1 MLNAIITA
9 NDQTAIIEFP
19 IDQFDLYK
27 QLGQIGIRKGP
38 HKIPLTDDEDAEI
51 QVKLYADNDFGNHVI
66 RLFHE
71 RDTLDDVHTAVGA
84 IDIASDDVK
93 EQLEEYILH
102 DQLEGTGHLY
112 NTIRE
117 IKEAIAPIVTTF
129 YCPLT
134 AQVHDDEYGDMNDVG
149 DYEIRAAQYVE
160 ACMGSAEVFLRKR
173 PSEREIINDY
183 NGDLVKFFRVLQR
196 SEKLAYLIGRLY
208 LSFNSEQLFKANK
221 AMLADVPNILDD
233 LTETSVI
240 IENAD
245 WSDIEKAVAF
255 FENQIF
261 SFSSTGKTFAI
272 AKKDMTKR
280 FGRLVAACS
289 RLRNAVIMHRDY
301 KDCIAYAAG
310 KDTFILLDPPYKGT
324 ENYYQKAS
332 FGSDEHAMLFEFM
345 NGVHEK
351 YKGECKFIITYN
363 NDPYIVD
370 LANKYGFDTYVQKR
384 LHNMAQ
390 STKPGEMFEELLI
403 GNFNLL
409 DQAELNN
416 KYLLE
421 QTRQLTLFDF
431 QYDY

>member
-1 MLNAIITA
+1 
-9 NDQTAIIEFP
+9 
-19 IDQFDLYK
+19 
-27 QLGQIGIRKGP
+27 
-38 HKIPLTDDEDAEI
+38 
-51 QVKLYADNDFGNHVI
+51 
-66 RLFHE
+66 
-71 RDTLDDVHTAVGA
+71 
-84 IDIASDDVK
+84 
-93 EQLEEYILH
+93 
-102 DQLEGTGHLY
+102 
-112 NTIRE
+112 
-117 IKEAIAPIVTTF
+117 
-129 YCPLT
+129 
-134 AQVHDDEYGDMNDVG
+134 
-149 DYEIRAAQYVE
+149 
-160 ACMGSAEVFLRKR
+160 MGSAEVFLRKK

-240 IENAD
+240 IENAE

-301 KDCIAYAAG
+301 KDCISYAAG

-324 ENYYQKAS
+324 ENYYQKAN
-332 FGSDEHAMLFEFM
+332 FGADEHAMLFEFM
-345 NGVHEK
+345 NGIHEK

-363 NDPYIVD
+363 NDPYIRE
-370 LANKYGFDTYVQKR
+370 LADKYGFDTFVKER
-384 LHNMAQ
+384 LHNMLQ

-403 GNFNLL
+403 GNYDLL
-409 DQAELNN
+409 KQAETNQN
-416 KYLLE
+416 FLLE
-421 QTRQLTLFDF
+421 QSRQLTLFDF

>member
-1 MLNAIITA
+1 MSGSVSPLPWTGSKGCIYT
-9 NDQTAIIEFP
+9 T
-19 IDQFDLYK
+19 IDSFMP
-27 QLGQIGIRKGP
+27 P
-38 HKIPLTDDEDAEI
+38 HKT
-51 QVKLYADNDFGNHVI
+51 
-66 RLFHE
+66 
-71 RDTLDDVHTAVGA
+71 
-84 IDIASDDVK
+84 
-93 EQLEEYILH
+93 
-102 DQLEGTGHLY
+102 
-112 NTIRE
+112 
-117 IKEAIAPIVTTF
+117 
-129 YCPLT
+129 
-134 AQVHDDEYGDMNDVG
+134 
-149 DYEIRAAQYVE
+149 YVE
-160 ACMGSAEVFLRKR
+160 ACMGSAEVFLRKK

-221 AMLADVPNILDD
+221 AMLAGVPNILDD
-233 LTETSVI
+233 ITETAVI
-240 IENAD
+240 IENAE

-301 KDCIAYAAG
+301 KDCISYAAG

-324 ENYYQKAS
+324 ENYYQKAN
-332 FGSDEHAMLFEFM
+332 FDSDEHAKLFEFM
-345 NGVHEK
+345 NGIHEK
-351 YKGECKFIITYN
+351 YNGECKFIITYN
-363 NDPYIVD
+363 NEPYIRE
-370 LANKYGFDTYVQKR
+370 LAEKYGFNTFVKER
-384 LHNMAQ
+384 LHNMVQ
-390 STKPGEMFEELLI
+390 STNPGEMFEELLI
-403 GNFNLL
+403 GNYDLSK
-409 DQAELNN
+409 QAQANQ